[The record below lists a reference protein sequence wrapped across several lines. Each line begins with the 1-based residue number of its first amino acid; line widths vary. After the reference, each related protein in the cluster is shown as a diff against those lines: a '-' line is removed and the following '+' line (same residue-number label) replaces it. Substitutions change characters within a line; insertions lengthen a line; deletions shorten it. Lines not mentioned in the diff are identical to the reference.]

1 MQRWKAPLCICLAA
15 LLAFSLCAA
24 LGGCAQGAEE
34 APKEPSENEAALPP
48 LTFGCPALQ
57 DTLPFSP
64 EEQAT
69 EKSPPSPS
77 AISAFSAILMEAESG
92 RTVWEKQADLPLP
105 MASTTKIMT
114 ALTALSLASPDTRIC
129 VDEEAVG
136 LEGSSI
142 YLESGE
148 CLTLEQLLYA
158 LLLESANDAAAAIAI
173 GLCGSISAFAEE
185 MNRIADSLSLSA
197 THFCNPHGL
206 DEEDHYTTAAD
217 LARITREALKHPLF
231 RQIVSTE
238 KASIPHPTLPEGRRL
253 GNHNKLL
260 HRYFGC
266 IGVKTGYT
274 KKSGRCLVSAA
285 ERDGVTLIAVTLRA
299 ADDWQDHE
307 TLLDYGFSAF
317 RSFTLCDAN
326 ELLVCLPTVGGQT
339 SYALLSNPS
348 ALCLTLPLRMG
359 RISGRL
365 ELPPFAY
372 APLIE
377 GEVCG
382 YAVFYGDRDGDGTA
396 EPLGRLPLTVCLSVE
411 QKPKKLSLLD
421 RIKRLLGLL

>member
-1 MQRWKAPLCICLAA
+1 MQRWKAPLCVCLAA

-24 LGGCAQGAEE
+24 LSGCTQGQDDS
-34 APKEPSENEAALPP
+34 PQEPSENEVALPP
-48 LTFGCPALQ
+48 LFSGGL
-57 DTLPFSP
+57 TLRDKSPFSA
-64 EEQAT
+64 EEQAQA
-69 EKSPPSPS
+69 KAPPS
-77 AISAFSAILMEAESG
+77 AVSAFSAVLMEAESG
-92 RTVWEKQADLPLP
+92 RIVWEKQADLPLP

-136 LEGSSI
+136 VEGSSI

-206 DEEDHYTTAAD
+206 DEENHYTTAAD
-217 LARITREALKHPLF
+217 LAHITREALKNPLL
-231 RQIVSTE
+231 RQIVST
-238 KASIPHPTLPEGRRL
+238 KTASIPHPTLPGGRSL
-253 GNHNKLL
+253 SNHNKLL
-260 HRYFGC
+260 HRYSGC

-307 TLLDYGFSAF
+307 TLLDYGFSRF
-317 RSFTLCDAN
+317 RSITVCDAN
-326 ELLVCLPTVGGQT
+326 ELLVCLPTVGGET
-339 SYALLSNPS
+339 SYALLSNSS
-348 ALCLTLPLRMG
+348 ALRLTLPLNAG
-359 RISGRL
+359 RITARL

-372 APLIE
+372 APLTA

-382 YAVFYGDRDGDGTA
+382 YAVFYGDRDGDGNA
-396 EPLGRLPLTVCLSVE
+396 EPLGRLPLTVCLTVE
-411 QKPKKLSLLD
+411 QKQKKLSLLD
-421 RIKRLLGLL
+421 RIKLLLGLL

>member
-1 MQRWKAPLCICLAA
+1 MRRTLPLLCLLLALALLLPLYTAAAPLPLASTSPPASSARAMA
-15 LLAFSLCAA
+15 LLDVDSGQLLAS
-24 LGGCAQGAEE
+24 
-34 APKEPSENEAALPP
+34 KNE
-48 LTFGCPALQ
+48 G
-57 DTLPFSP
+57 
-64 EEQAT
+64 E
-69 EKSPPSPS
+69 
-77 AISAFSAILMEAESG
+77 
-92 RTVWEKQADLPLP
+92 RLP

-136 LEGSSI
+136 VEGSSI

-231 RQIVSTE
+231 RQIVSTGT
-238 KASIPHPTLPEGRRL
+238 ASIPHPTLPEGRRL

-260 HRYFGC
+260 HRYSGC